1 MTAPEIAQEHKAR
14 SLMQAVLQAR
24 MATGRSGAAR
34 QLETCCRA
42 SWRRDLEASAMK
54 CIIV

>member
-24 MATGRSGAAR
+24 NWLRVGRA
-34 QLETCCRA
+34 
-42 SWRRDLEASAMK
+42 RRDSSKLVVAPAGAEISKPAR
-54 CIIV
+54 